1 METNRTIELNE
12 EQLRAVEYD
21 GKHLLVLAGAG
32 TGKTQTIISRAKYL
46 IGRGVSPK
54 RILILSFTRKS
65 ANEIVERIKSGIDK
79 SLAADLKGQTFH
91 SWCMELIKSNPNIF
105 KDHDFTVIDDD
116 DSESSFKLLCG
127 KRFKNYNKKLISP
140 VLIKEV
146 YSYAVNK
153 LIPLS
158 QAISEKVYDGF
169 GRGSGEG
176 SNGSNVL
183 NGSDPSNPSVTQIR
197 QTVEK
202 EIEKVK
208 PLYQDIIQQYIKYK
222 KERKY
227 FDYDDILNI
236 VSKTLKKDHAARE
249 ALSSLYDH
257 ILVDEAQDTNPLQYE
272 LLSSFQ
278 ERCHLYFVGD
288 DAQSIYSFRG
298 ADFNTMYHFTDVFS
312 DSEKYKLTINY
323 RSTQEL
329 LDLSNW
335 LLSESVYKYDKEL
348 KARRGKGSMPVV
360 VNSDG
365 DWIEANDITDR
376 ILLSTTE
383 EGLSFSDNMV
393 LSRSVFGMRRVEAS
407 CIEKKIPYVIY
418 GGSGIMKSKHVRDIV
433 SAMRIISNY
442 KDELAWMRYLMLW
455 QGIGEVRSA
464 RIINNII
471 DENTLDGCIA
481 KLVQEDLEKIVSS
494 VLLNIIGLKD
504 NPGEAM
510 QKVVELMG
518 SRMKDLYK
526 EEWNWRKDD
535 FPILQELATTV
546 GSIPDFIAEYVLDPK
561 AETTSKWK
569 GKTEDGVIISTIH
582 SAKGLEAKKCYIVN
596 VSTFAYPTSRA
607 VLQGDAA
614 IEEERRCLYV
624 AMTRAMDDLYIYRNL
639 KSAHVYTPNQ
649 DSEKTNERY
658 FLNNLP
664 ASLVKS
670 INLSTFSNSV
680 VQYDGAPVEIDL
692 EDSFDFG

>member
-1 METNRTIELNE
+1 MIYLFKMETNRTIELNE
-12 EQLRAVEYD
+12 EQLKAVEYD

-54 RILILSFTRKS
+54 RVLILSFTRKS
-65 ANEIVERIKSGIDK
+65 ANEIVERIKSGIDR
-79 SLAADLKGQTFH
+79 SLAADLRGQTFH
-91 SWCMELIKSNPNIF
+91 SWCMEIIKSNPNIF
-105 KDHDFTVIDDD
+105 KDHDFTIIDEDD
-116 DSESSFKLLCG
+116 CESSFKLICG

-140 VLIKEV
+140 ILIKEV

-169 GRGSGEG
+169 GRGNAEG
-176 SNGSNVL
+176 TKP
-183 NGSDPSNPSVTQIR
+183 SDTLDSETLQI
-197 QTVEK
+197 QLTIEK
-202 EIEKVK
+202 EIQRVK
-208 PLYQDIIQQYIKYK
+208 PLYQDIIQQYMKYK

-227 FDYDDILNI
+227 LDYDDILNV
-236 VSKTLKKDHAARE
+236 VSKTLKKDKGARD

-288 DAQSIYSFRG
+288 DAQSIYAFRG
-298 ADFNTMYHFTDVFS
+298 ADFNTMYHFTDVFPQ
-312 DSEKYKLTINY
+312 SEKYKLTINY

-335 LLSESVYKYDKEL
+335 LLTESIYNYDKEL
-348 KARRGKGSMPVV
+348 KASRGKGNMPVII
-360 VNSDG
+360 NSDG

-383 EGLSFSDNMV
+383 EGLAFSDNMV

-418 GGSGIMKSKHVRDIV
+418 GGAGIMKSKHVRDIV

-442 KDELAWMRYLMLW
+442 KDELAWMRYLTLW

-471 DENTLDGCIA
+471 GEDTLDGCLS
-481 KLVQEDLEKIVSS
+481 KLIQEGLEKIVSS
-494 VLLNIIGLKD
+494 VLLNIIGLRD

-510 QKVVELMG
+510 HKVVELMG
-518 SRMKDLYK
+518 DRMKDLYK

-535 FPILQELATTV
+535 FPILQELAATV
-546 GSIPDFIAEYVLDPK
+546 GSISDFIAEYVLDPK
-561 AETTSKWK
+561 AETTGKWK
-569 GKTEDGVIISTIH
+569 GKSEDGVIISTIH

-596 VSTFAYPTSRA
+596 VSTFSYPTSRA

-639 KSAHVYTPNQ
+639 KSAHVYTTNQ
-649 DSEKTNERY
+649 DSEETNEKY

-664 ASLVKS
+664 FSLVKS
-670 INLSTFSNSV
+670 INLTNVSDSV
-680 VQYDGAPVEIDL
+680 VQYRGAPVEIDL

>member
-12 EQLRAVEYD
+12 EQRKAVEYD

-46 IGRGVSPK
+46 IGRDVSPK

-79 SLAADLKGQTFH
+79 SLASDLKGQTFH
-91 SWCMELIKSNPNIF
+91 SWCMEMIKSNPNIF
-105 KDHDFTVIDDD
+105 RDHDFTVIDEDD
-116 DSESSFKLLCG
+116 RESSFKFLCG
-127 KRFKNYNKKLISP
+127 KKFKNYNKKLISP
-140 VLIKEV
+140 ILIKEV
-146 YSYAVNK
+146 YSFAVNK

-158 QAISEKVYDGF
+158 QSISEKVYDGF
-169 GRGSGEG
+169 GKGSTEG
-176 SNGSNVL
+176 ADA
-183 NGSDPSNPSVTQIR
+183 SDPETLQIQ

-202 EIEKVK
+202 EIQRVK

-227 FDYDDILNI
+227 LDYDDILNI
-236 VSKTLKKDHAARE
+236 VSKTLKKDEAARD

-272 LLSSFQ
+272 LLTSFQ
-278 ERCHLYFVGD
+278 EKCRLYFVGD

-298 ADFNTMYHFTDVFS
+298 ADFNTMYNFTDIFP

-335 LLSESVYKYDKEL
+335 LLSESIYNYDKEL
-348 KARRGKGSMPVV
+348 KARRGKGNIPVV
-360 VNSDG
+360 INSDG

-455 QGIGEVRSA
+455 QGVGEVRSA

-471 DENTLDGCIA
+471 GENTLDDCIA
-481 KLVQEDLEKIVSS
+481 KLIQEGLEKVVSS
-494 VLLNIIGLKD
+494 VLLNIIGLQD

-510 QKVVELMG
+510 QRVVELMG
-518 SRMKDLYK
+518 DRMKDIYK

-546 GSIPDFIAEYVLDPK
+546 GSISDFIAEYVLDPK
-561 AETTSKWK
+561 AETTGKWK

-582 SAKGLEAKKCYIVN
+582 SAKGLEAKKCYIIN

-607 VLQGDAA
+607 VLQGNAA

-639 KSAHVYTPNQ
+639 KSAHVYTINQ
-649 DSEKTNERY
+649 ESEKTNEKY

-664 ASLVKS
+664 SSLVNS
-670 INLSTFSNSV
+670 INLTNRTNSIV
-680 VQYDGAPVEIDL
+680 EYHGAPVEIDL